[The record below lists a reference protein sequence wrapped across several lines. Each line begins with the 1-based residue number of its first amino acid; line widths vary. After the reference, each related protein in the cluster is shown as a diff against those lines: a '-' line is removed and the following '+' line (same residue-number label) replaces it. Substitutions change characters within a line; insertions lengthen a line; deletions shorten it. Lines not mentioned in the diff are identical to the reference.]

1 MFKSL
6 SLLADVEPVAC
17 CSYEDEREEA
27 RLELGDGD
35 NRLDAAA
42 VFSSFAAGCILWR

>member
-1 MFKSL
+1 M
-6 SLLADVEPVAC
+6 ADVELVDC

-27 RLELGDGD
+27 RLELGEGD

-42 VFSSFAAGCILWR
+42 VFSALVAGCATWR